1 VVVAVSAVNTWT
13 PVLDPRVPLGAP
25 VVGALIG
32 LLSGTYPSL
41 RAASLEPVAPI
52 AKLTVQP
59 ADFPLPIRG
68 HDFAIQQ
75 KRIEADPGGFPWILD
90 DEV

>member
-1 VVVAVSAVNTWT
+1 MGLAGGIAGASVGTLVVVAVSAVNTWT

-41 RAASLEPVAPI
+41 RAASLEPV
-52 AKLTVQP
+52 
-59 ADFPLPIRG
+59 
-68 HDFAIQQ
+68 
-75 KRIEADPGGFPWILD
+75 EALRAGT
-90 DEV
+90 